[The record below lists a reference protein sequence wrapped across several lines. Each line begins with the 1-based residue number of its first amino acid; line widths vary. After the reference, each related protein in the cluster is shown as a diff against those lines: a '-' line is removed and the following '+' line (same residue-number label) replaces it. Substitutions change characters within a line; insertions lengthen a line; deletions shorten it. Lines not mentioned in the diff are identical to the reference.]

1 MGNKG
6 TCLACPKTSPGSSLL
21 SSVEPL
27 GQTNTKLR
35 KQHSKNWW
43 VAEQLKGIG
52 KGSVFALFPLSSL
65 LAQSRLVR
73 KRR

>member
-43 VAEQLKGIG
+43 VAEQLKG
-52 KGSVFALFPLSSL
+52 LERDQYL
-65 LAQSRLVR
+65 LYFL
-73 KRR
+73 